1 MIKKHGLKY
10 VINYYKII
18 PFTVT
23 ALLLFLTH
31 NYIVQAIC
39 TAMKIRQNSLF
50 YPLYHIIIPLFLAF
64 LWTFS
69 FLMFCRCKRY
79 HYLTGRSFIS
89 DTRKYGLTYKDL
101 IEFFKDA
108 DPHRFDT
115 SVFPEKSWHETTGI
129 IFGRD
134 GKKLISIPSDS
145 ECNLAVFGPPGTGKT
160 SSIAIMSAMQ
170 FAGSVVAVDIKG
182 DIYHY
187 VSEHSDRKILRFCP
201 DSPNA
206 LQDSCHFDPFANIK
220 TMNATEQRLYIEN
233 MAAILIPDSTGAS
246 DSNYFTSRGRKIF
259 IGATFLFLHENDQ
272 NITFPD
278 LVHAILQGNIFD
290 WVKKAID
297 SDCPTAK
304 EYLSSFLGNS
314 EKNVT
319 SAYDALTTAI
329 VPFSNPVLDELLS
342 PKGETLSMEKLDSG
356 IDLQLQISQQNLQTY
371 APLFTLI
378 IQTLSTAFTKRPD
391 TSTSTSTGTRNR
403 PILLLLD
410 EFVQLTFPYQIIN
423 SNMSTLRSKSVICMI
438 IMQNL
443 SQLEY
448 KYQPA
453 GARALLGTCNYQI
466 VLGSNDLRTS
476 QEFSDIFGH
485 RKTLKI
491 STSTTT
497 STMTS
502 TGQSVQESLEKVF
515 PPEYF
520 SDLPADKKMII
531 YFKGKYI
538 ECTKL
543 NCYTDK

>member
-31 NYIVQAIC
+31 NYIVQVIC

-69 FLMFCRCKRY
+69 FLMFCRCRRY
-79 HYLTGRSFIS
+79 HYLTRRSFIS

-101 IEFFKDA
+101 VEFFKDA

-134 GKKLISIPSDS
+134 GKKLISIPSNS
-145 ECNLAVFGPPGTGKT
+145 ECNCAIFGPPGTGKT

-182 DIYHY
+182 DVYNY
-187 VSEHSDRKILRFCP
+187 VSKHSDRKILRFCP

-233 MAAILIPDSTGAS
+233 MAAILIPDSTGTS
-246 DSNYFTSRGRKIF
+246 DGNYFSSRGRKIF
-259 IGATFLFLHENDQ
+259 IGVTFLLLHENDQ
-272 NITFPD
+272 HITFPD

-297 SDCPTAK
+297 SDCQTSK
-304 EYLSSFLGNS
+304 EYLASFMGNS

-319 SAYDALTTAI
+319 SAYDALTTAL
-329 VPFSNPVLDELLS
+329 VPFSNPVLDKLLS
-342 PKGETLSMEKLDSG
+342 PKGETLSMEKLESG
-356 IDLQLQISQQNLQTY
+356 IDLYLQISQENLQTY
-371 APLFTLI
+371 AGLFTLI

-391 TSTSTSTGTRNR
+391 TSTTSTRANNR

-476 QEFSDIFGH
+476 QEFSDIFGY

>member
-31 NYIVQAIC
+31 NYIVQIIC

-69 FLMFCRCKRY
+69 FLMFCRCRRY
-79 HYLTGRSFIS
+79 HYLTGRSFLS
-89 DTRKYGLTYKDL
+89 DTRKYGRTYKDL
-101 IEFFKDA
+101 VEFFKDA
-108 DPHRFDT
+108 DPRRFDT
-115 SVFPEKSWHETTGI
+115 SIFPEKSWHETSGI

-134 GKKLISIPSDS
+134 KKRIISIPSTS
-145 ECNLAVFGPPGTGKT
+145 EGNILIVGPPGSGKT
-160 SSIAIMSAMQ
+160 SGFAILNATR
-170 FAGSVVAVDIKG
+170 FDGSVIAVDIKN
-182 DIYHY
+182 DIQTY
-187 VSEHSDRKILRFCP
+187 VSKNSNRKILRFCP

-206 LQDSCHFDPFANIK
+206 LQDSCHFDPFAGITK
-220 TMNATEQRLYIEN
+220 MNNTEKKMFIEN
-233 MAAILIPDSTGAS
+233 MANILLPDNNGAS

-259 IGATFLFLHENDQ
+259 VGATFLYLHEHNQ
-272 NITFPD
+272 QITFPD
-278 LVHAILQGNIFD
+278 LVNSILQGNIFD
-290 WVKKAID
+290 LVRKAID
-297 SDCPTAK
+297 SDSQTAR

-319 SAYDALTTAI
+319 SAYDALTSALI
-329 VPFSNPVLDELLS
+329 PFSSAIINELLS
-342 PKGETLSMEKLDSG
+342 PKGELLSIENLEKGND
-356 IDLQLQISQQNLQTY
+356 IFLQISQKNLQIF

-378 IQTLSTAFTKRPD
+378 IESLSRSLTTRPD
-391 TSTSTSTGTRNR
+391 TSTGAKNR

-410 EFVQLTFPYQIIN
+410 ELVQLTFPYSILNQN
-423 SNMSTLRSKSVICMI
+423 LSTLRSKSVICALI
-438 IMQNL
+438 VQNL

-448 KYQPA
+448 KYTTA
-453 GARALLGTCNYQI
+453 GARSILGNCSYQVI
-466 VLGSNDLRTS
+466 LASNDSRTS
-476 QEFSDIFGH
+476 QEFSDMFGY
-485 RKTLKI
+485 RKTLKV

-502 TGQSVQESLEKVF
+502 TGQSVQESLEKIF